1 MFRDE
6 ATHGFVR
13 RHFLGLLVAMFA
25 SAITSLGLASAASA
39 TNEGYNCY
47 THSGSGTCTSA
58 WGYTNYVTN
67 DYAIDYTHNGV
78 CALTFSTTY
87 GQWARACSTSYQVLV
102 CDGGEYELY
111 GYGATEE
118 YNHPLSLDNLA
129 GTQNNFKY
137 CGH

>member
-6 ATHGFVR
+6 AKHRFVR
-13 RHFLGLLVAMFA
+13 RHFLGLVVAMFA

-39 TNEGYNCY
+39 TNENYNCS
-47 THSGSGTCTSA
+47 THGGSTCTSA
-58 WGYTNYVTN
+58 YGNTNYVTN
-67 DYAIDYTHNGV
+67 DYAIDYTHDGV

-87 GQWARACSTSYQVLV
+87 GEWAKACSTSYQVTV

-118 YNHPLSLDNLA
+118 YNRSLSLDNLA
-129 GTQNNFKY
+129 GNQNNFKY
-137 CGH
+137 CEG